1 LFLEKAKNVFIIL
14 DDGTDESG
22 GLRG

>member
-1 LFLEKAKNVFIIL
+1 LFLEKGKNVLIIL

-22 GLRG
+22 ALRG